1 MQSEKPISADRLF
14 KIAEVLGVSPATL
27 VGFSEKRR
35 HYTADTGGWPHAA
48 ADGDPTLSEQGL
60 RLHRAFVSIE
70 NRDLREAIVSLV
82 ADLAMSENVG

>member
-1 MQSEKPISADRLF
+1 MQNEKPISADRLF

-35 HYTADTGGWPHAA
+35 HYTADTGGWPHAE
-48 ADGDPTLSEQGL
+48 ADAEQGL

-70 NRDLREAIVSLV
+70 NRDLREAIVSLI
-82 ADLAMSENVG
+82 ADLAMSENVS